1 MWHSSA
7 SATDKGMRAVA
18 YIVRWLVYRKGNR
31 CRQVAPMC
39 SPKYALFLEPAW
51 VSRLNGISIGLAV
64 CTAHSLSPWT
74 DRTMIC
80 TRSICVTM
88 PYFVKIG
95 RTVAVVPRWLF
106 IYLWHFFQNGG
117 RPPYWICV
125 RMCLDH
131 PRIVFCGVYHY
142 AKLGRPTV
150 VVVSIICKF

>member
-1 MWHSSA
+1 MEKNLMWHSSA

-106 IYLWHFFQNGG
+106 IFSKWRPSTILDLCAYVFGPPTNSILW
-117 RPPYWICV
+117 
-125 RMCLDH
+125 CLS
-131 PRIVFCGVYHY
+131 
-142 AKLGRPTV
+142 L
-150 VVVSIICKF
+150 CKTW